1 MWASVVFLDTEW
13 GQTVPRKETLNW
25 YEASLSEQERKL
37 RGHFSTP
44 PLLVRKIL
52 DACGYVDDVDLS
64 RLKVLDPACGSG
76 NFLVEVASRMLASGQ
91 QRGVEPRKILAS
103 LQRNLWGFDP
113 DPIACF
119 LAEMQVR
126 SRIAQELLSNRH
138 PSLRL
143 HIHQADGL
151 TLSWEQARQE
161 TVDLFI
167 ANPPYL
173 AAKNTDLSA
182 YRLTEGLGQVDS
194 YLLFLRLAL
203 QVVRPDGWIGLVLPD
218 AVLARANATKERQR
232 LLEEMTVHSLWHLSR
247 VFPAYVGA
255 VVLIAQ
261 KRPPQPLHS
270 ISWAREKWGTHEK
283 AKLTFTTSFVSQ
295 SLLRTQMGA
304 ELRYLLGNEQDTLIM
319 RLHTLQIRSPET
331 HAFAPLESL
340 VTLRRG
346 EELGKKSTLLTDARP
361 VEQGWHPLLRGGVD
375 MHAYATPQ
383 GQNWIAEAAIE
394 KPLARYATP
403 KLLVVKS
410 TGNLQA
416 ALDVQG
422 HVALQTLYLLHAN
435 ELDTLYFLLALLNS
449 HLLQH
454 YVYVLHTAYKL
465 VQPQIEQRVLAQLPI
480 PLVNS
485 ELRQEIIERAKQIM
499 LACSVVSPVVELKQ
513 QITLLLKEQE
523 RAICTLYENA
533 IVGTDLSRPQA

>member
-1 MWASVVFLDTEW
+1 M
-13 GQTVPRKETLNW
+13 PRKETLSW
-25 YEASLSEQERKL
+25 YEASLSGQERKL

-44 PLLVRKIL
+44 LLLVRKIL

-76 NFLVEVASRMLASGQ
+76 NFLAEVASRMLASGQ

-113 DPIACF
+113 DPVACF

-126 SRIAQELLSNRH
+126 SRIAQELLPNRH
-138 PSLRL
+138 PPPRL

-151 TLSWEQARQE
+151 ALSWEQARQE

-218 AVLARANATKERQR
+218 AVLARVNATKERQR

-247 VFPAYVGA
+247 VFPAYVGV

-261 KRPPQPLHS
+261 KRLPQPLHS
-270 ISWAREKWGTHEK
+270 ISWAREKWEPHEK
-283 AKLTFTTSFVSQ
+283 AKLTFTTSSVSQ
-295 SLLRTQMGA
+295 SLLRTQTGA
-304 ELRYLLGNEQDTLIM
+304 ELRYLLDNEQNTFIT
-319 RLHTLQIRSPET
+319 RLHASQIRSPEMHT
-331 HAFAPLESL
+331 LVPLESL

-346 EELGKKSTLLTDARP
+346 EEIGKKSTLLTDVRP
-361 VEQGWHPLLRGGVD
+361 VEQGWYPLLRGGID

-383 GQNWIAEAAIE
+383 GQRWIAESAIE

-410 TGNLQA
+410 TDRLQA
-416 ALDVQG
+416 TLDLRG
-422 HVALQTLYLLHAN
+422 HVALQALYLLHLRDAS
-435 ELDTLYFLLALLNS
+435 EPVETLYFYLALLNS
-449 HLLQH
+449 RLLRD
-454 YVYVLHTAYKL
+454 YVYFLHTAYKW
-465 VQPQIEQRVLAQLPI
+465 VQPQIEQRVLANLPV
-480 PLVNS
+480 PLVDQKEREKVI
-485 ELRQEIIERAKQIM
+485 ELA
-499 LACSVVSPVVELKQ
+499 LACSEARAVVELKQ
-513 QITLLLKEQE
+513 DIPRLQEALEQ
-523 RAICTLYENA
+523 AICRLYDGIIGDNGVVN
-533 IVGTDLSRPQA
+533 I

>member
-1 MWASVVFLDTEW
+1 M
-13 GQTVPRKETLNW
+13 LNW
-25 YEASLSEQERKL
+25 YEAGLPEQERKL

-52 DACGYVDDVDLS
+52 DACGCIADADLS
-64 RLKVLDPACGSG
+64 HLKVLDPACGSG

-91 QRGVEPRKILAS
+91 QRSMEPRRILAS

-113 DPIACF
+113 DPVACF

-126 SRIAQELLSNRH
+126 SRIAHELLSKYH
-138 PSLRL
+138 PPPRF

-151 TLSWEQARQE
+151 ALPWEQTRQE

-173 AAKNTDLSA
+173 AAKNIDLSA
-182 YRLTEGLGQVDS
+182 YRSAEGLGQVDS
-194 YLLFLRLAL
+194 YLLFLQLAL

-261 KRPPQPLHS
+261 KRPPQPLHT
-270 ISWAREKWGTHEK
+270 ISWAREKWGPHEK
-283 AKLTFTTSFVSQ
+283 HTLPAFTTASVSQ
-295 SLLRTQMGA
+295 SLLRTQTGA
-304 ELRYLLGNEQDTLIM
+304 GLRYLLGNEQNTLIL
-319 RLHTLQIRSPET
+319 RLHALLTRSPET
-331 HAFAPLESL
+331 HTFAPLESL
-340 VTLRRG
+340 VTIRRG
-346 EELGKKSTLLTDARP
+346 EEIGKKSSLLADTKP

-375 MHAYATPQ
+375 IHAYATPQ
-383 GQNWIAEAAIE
+383 GQRWISEAAIE
-394 KPLARYATP
+394 KPLTRYSTP

-410 TGNLQA
+410 TGTLQA
-416 ALDVQG
+416 AFDVHG
-422 HVALQTLYLLHAN
+422 HVALQTLYLLHVRN
-435 ELDTLYFLLALLNS
+435 EEDNEIDTLYFLLALLNS

-480 PLVNS
+480 PRVS
-485 ELRQEIIERAKQIM
+485 PELRQEIIERAKQIM
-499 LACSVVSPVVELKQ
+499 FACSDVSPVVELKQ

-523 RAICTLYENA
+523 RAICALYENA
-533 IVGTDLSRPQA
+533 IKADKGVD